1 METTPNQQRG
11 KATSVYSEYSESEYD
26 PKDER
31 WDDWEEEDIQPETK
45 CLFCNDLLPTIHDVF
60 RHCIDRHGFDFK
72 SIRNSLNLDFYRCI
86 RLINYIRQQAL
97 INPFFEE
104 TTNFTITGTETFLE
118 DDEYLKPVI
127 EEDPLLYAFDSIGS
141 ENDSEFSDPVYKAHI
156 NEHNEAYN
164 PTTPLEHELIS
175 KLHIIEERLFN
186 TEVHL
191 KKVETQFGDY
201 RGMVKEAFFDVYS
214 DTRRQFI
221 NLLLLEK
228 SLKST
233 KGSVAAIEDHGNYY
247 YNSYAKTGI
256 HAEML
261 KDRVRTEGYR
271 DFIYENKDIFKGKVV
286 LDVGC
291 GTGILSLFAARAG
304 ASRVISVD
312 ESAII
317 ERAREI
323 VRVNKLDNVIT
334 LISGKIEEVTLPVP
348 KVDIIVSEWMGYFLL
363 FEAMLDSVIVARDR
377 WLVPGGVRFDMTP
390 MRSPVRSSA
399 YIESVD
405 AKAIITDVIALKDF
419 PIHTIRK
426 NNLDFTVSFKLEAT
440 RSGTIHAFLDE
451 SIKKLKEKL
460 KDTGGNSFFTTGP
473 QGEVTHWRQ
482 TIFFLENPVPVVE
495 GTTISGFFECRK
507 GFDNPRDLD
516 MEIRY
521 RVIGDSDDSKINGE
535 DDTEHVQRFYLR

>member
-1 METTPNQQRG
+1 MENSSNQQHSTSQLG
-11 KATSVYSEYSESEYD
+11 KGISGYSELSESEYD
-26 PKDER
+26 PNDER
-31 WDDWEEEDIQPETK
+31 WDDWEEENPQPETK

-60 RHCIDRHGFDFK
+60 RHCVDRHGFDFK
-72 SIRNSLNLDFYRCI
+72 SIRNNLNLDFYRCI

-97 INPFFEE
+97 INPSFEE
-104 TTNFTITGTETFLE
+104 TTNFTITGTEPFLE

-127 EEDPLLYAFDSIGS
+127 EDDHLLYAFDNTGS

-156 NEHNEAYN
+156 KEHNEEYN
-164 PTTPLEHELIS
+164 PTTPLEHDLIN
-175 KLHIIEERLFN
+175 KLHILEERLFS

-201 RGMVKEAFFDVYS
+201 RGMVKEAFFDYMTS
-214 DTRRQFI
+214 
-221 NLLLLEK
+221 EK
-228 SLKST
+228 SLRSA

-304 ASRVISVD
+304 ASKVISVD

-323 VRVNKLDNVIT
+323 VRVNKLDDVIT

-377 WLVPGGVRFDMTP
+377 WLVPGGLRTEMIFLDYLASGFDMTP

-399 YIESVD
+399 YVESVD
-405 AKAIITDVIALKDF
+405 AKAIITDVIVLKDF

-426 NNLDFTVSFKLEAT
+426 SELNFTVPFKLEAM
-440 RSGTIHAFLDE
+440 RSGTIHAFLGYFDTFFARDGSTSVSESVIVPSSSQTSRNDNEDE
-451 SIKKLKEKL
+451 RIEKIKARLKS
-460 KDTGGNSFFTTGP
+460 TSGSNFFTTGP

-482 TIFFLENPVPVVE
+482 TIFFLEKPVPVV
-495 GTTISGFFECRK
+495 K
-507 GFDNPRDLD
+507 G
-516 MEIRY
+516 I
-521 RVIGDSDDSKINGE
+521 
-535 DDTEHVQRFYLR
+535 